1 MHVGDRLD
9 PIGRGANVEAGRRC
23 LPRHR
28 SPVRERQEH
37 ADGRSAAARVQVVA
51 EEGVTRGGSMNWLGK
66 EKPTHYG
73 VDALVKDK
81 KAGWGGVR
89 NPLAQKDLPGIHKG
103 DPIFSHPTRA
113 EKAGVWTP

>member
-51 EEGVTRGGSMNWLGK
+51 EEGVTRGGCMKWLGK
-66 EKPTHYG
+66 GGTDPHG
-73 VDALVKDK
+73 VVALVEGK
-81 KAGWGGVR
+81 KEVRRGGWE
-89 NPLAQKDLPGIHKG
+89 QPGQEEYLRVK
-103 DPIFSHPTRA
+103 
-113 EKAGVWTP
+113 